1 MRKVAKLGI
10 ILLAGLIMFVIAYS
24 FAFKGLS
31 DRVIMLGLGIDLLTE
46 TGEYEVT
53 AEVIVP
59 GAGSSQEGG
68 TGGSGSRLVR
78 GKGETV
84 SLAVDDIY
92 QHYGKNAVSRG
103 VQHTRH
109 RRGGGE
115 KFGFASTAR
124 LFLRQRRLQGRH
136 RDFDVRGKGVG
147 AV

>member
-10 ILLAGLIMFVIAYS
+10 ILFAGLIMFVIAYS

-78 GKGETV
+78 GKGQTV
-84 SLAVDDIY
+84 SLAVNDIY
-92 QHYGKNAVSRG
+92 QHYGKTPSLGECSILVI
-103 VQHTRH
+103 
-109 RRGGGE
+109 GGGE
-115 KFGFASTAR
+115 KLGFAATVR
-124 LFLRQRRLQGRH
+124 LFLRQRRLQGRY

>member
-59 GAGSSQEGG
+59 GAG
-68 TGGSGSRLVR
+68 L
-78 GKGETV
+78 
-84 SLAVDDIY
+84 SLI
-92 QHYGKNAVSRG
+92 HI
-103 VQHTRH
+103 
-109 RRGGGE
+109 
-115 KFGFASTAR
+115 
-124 LFLRQRRLQGRH
+124 
-136 RDFDVRGKGVG
+136 
-147 AV
+147 